1 MEMMIARNSCYN
13 ASVVQCPYRDDALS
27 GQSTATDTGLSL
39 HYAQCPSCQSI
50 WIDGFDANY
59 LKSDLFTSSST
70 EGRPPPDA
78 TPFCPECGQ
87 ALVPATEE
95 SIPRSVTAYRCPQG
109 HGYLFPRNELAKFKE
124 AQEVKLA
131 YHRLWNIP
139 LPDMKSV
146 LLGSLG
152 LVMAIGLGITVLEIQ
167 KSRDIRSSAARVITS
182 QTATAS
188 AQTRSVVFSAIT
200 GFQTSVVLHIDSLSG
215 FAQPMETKD
224 QTIHTLT
231 VRDIPSGSYEYYFT
245 VQHGGDFVRSE
256 TYVFTME

>member
-1 MEMMIARNSCYN
+1 M
-13 ASVVQCPYRDDALS
+13 QCPYRDDALIDRSTTTDS
-27 GQSTATDTGLSL
+27 GLTL
-39 HYAQCPSCQSI
+39 HYSQCSSCQSY

-59 LKSDLFTSSST
+59 LKSDLFASLSI
-70 EGRPPPDA
+70 EGSPPPDV
-78 TPFCPECGQ
+78 TPFCPECGN

-109 HGYLFPRNELAKFKE
+109 HGYLFPGNELVSFKH
-124 AQEVKLA
+124 AQEAKLA

-152 LVMAIGLGITVLEIQ
+152 LVMVIGLGITVFEMQ

-182 QTATAS
+182 QTASVS
-188 AQTRSVVFSAIT
+188 AETRSVVFSAIT
-200 GFQTSVVLHIDSLSG
+200 GFQTQVVVHIDALNG
-215 FAQPMETKD
+215 FAQTMETKD

-231 VRDIPSGSYEYYFT
+231 VQDVPGGSYEYYFT
-245 VQHGGDFVRSE
+245 VQHGGDLVRSE
-256 TYVFTME
+256 TFIFQMP